1 MATYARIQGY
11 VRRRC
16 GFTPKT
22 CWIAHCKELAGLPL
36 DAAWNRD
43 GERKHPCPVDKRES
57 IMRAFR
63 RLGLIPL
70 ARPVGAGVRAR

>member
-1 MATYARIQGY
+1 MATYAEIQDY

-36 DAAWNRD
+36 GAAPNRD
-43 GERKHPCPVDKRES
+43 GERKVPCPVDKRES